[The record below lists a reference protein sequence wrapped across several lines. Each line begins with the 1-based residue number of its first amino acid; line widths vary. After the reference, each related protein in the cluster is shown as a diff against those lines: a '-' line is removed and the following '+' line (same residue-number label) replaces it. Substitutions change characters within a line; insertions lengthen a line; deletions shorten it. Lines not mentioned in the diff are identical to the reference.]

1 MLTTHNSQLTTEIAE
16 RFPDLH
22 PALDARAAVVEANRC
37 LNCFDAPCMGACPT
51 HIDVPRFIKKIA
63 SGNVMGS
70 AKAILEANVLGASCS
85 RVCPVEVLC
94 EGSCVMHGREEKPI
108 EIGRLQRFAMETFYD
123 AGGRVPLRRREERK
137 ERVACIGAGPAS
149 LACAAELRQ
158 QGFGVT
164 VIDRRALPG
173 GLNTYGVAEYK
184 LRTADSLREVEMI
197 RGLGVEFC
205 TRDVDAAGLAE
216 IEAEFVAVF
225 LGVGLGAMH
234 RLTVKG
240 TDSAGVGVVDAL
252 EFIAAYK
259 TAGYIG
265 ETEKNLRMTVE
276 GRRVVVIGAG
286 NTAIDAA
293 VAAKRLGA
301 ETVTILYRRQ
311 RENISAFDSEYDH
324 ALREGVE
331 FVWGAMPTGLSA
343 SEAGIELECV
353 RVEAGLAPVAGSEFV
368 IACDVVVP
376 AIGQSPLLELL
387 AKARGVAM
395 ERGRVVIDRAT
406 GQTANAKYFAGGDC
420 VNGGREVVDAV
431 ADGKRA
437 ALGIAGWLMRGATM
451 NTTANTTATAKTN
464 TEILSFAQDDDLSR
478 GEVGRG

>member
-1 MLTTHNSQLTTEIAE
+1 MEWNAE
-16 RFPDLH
+16 LAGRFPDLK
-22 PALDARAAVVEANRC
+22 PAFDARAAVVEANRC

-70 AKAILEANVLGASCS
+70 AKAILEANVLAASCS

-108 EIGRLQRFAMETFYD
+108 EIGRLQRFAMESFYA
-123 AGGRVPLRRREERK
+123 AGGKVPLRARAERP

-164 VIDRRALPG
+164 VIDRRTLPG

-184 LRTADSLREVEMI
+184 LRTVDSLREVEAI
-197 RGLGVEFC
+197 RGLGVEFAV
-205 TRDVDAAGLAE
+205 RDVDAAALE
-216 IEAEFVAVF
+216 SIEAEFDAVF

-234 RLTVKG
+234 RLTVEG
-240 TDSAGVGVVDAL
+240 AEASVGVVDAL

-259 TAGYIG
+259 TGQRLSVAP
-265 ETEKNLRMTVE
+265 
-276 GRRVVVIGAG
+276 RVVVIGAG

-301 ETVTILYRRQ
+301 EDVAIVYRRQ
-311 RENISAFDSEYDH
+311 REAISAFDFEYEH
-324 ALREGVE
+324 ALAEGVR
-331 FVWGAMPTGLSA
+331 FVWGALPVA
-343 SEAGIELECV
+343 VRAGVDGMVLECV
-353 RVEAGLAPVAGSEFV
+353 RVELDAKGLLGPVTGSEFAMECNVV
-368 IACDVVVP
+368 IP
-376 AIGQSPLLELL
+376 AIGQSPLVELL
-387 AKARGVAM
+387 SQVHGVEM
-395 ERGRVVIDRAT
+395 DRGRVAIDRTT
-406 GQTANAKYFAGGDC
+406 GQTTNPKYFAGGDC

-437 ALGIAGWLMRGATM
+437 GLGIAGWLTGTASAT
-451 NTTANTTATAKTN
+451 K
-464 TEILSFAQDDDLSR
+464 EILISAQNNGLT
-478 GEVGRG
+478 GGGMHG

>member
-1 MLTTHNSQLTTEIAE
+1 MLTAQDSPLTTEIAK

-22 PALDARAAVVEANRC
+22 PAFDARAAVVEANRC

-63 SGNVMGS
+63 SGNVSGS

-108 EIGRLQRFAMETFYD
+108 EIGRLQRFAMETYYA
-123 AGGRVPLRRREERK
+123 AGGRIPLRMREERA
-137 ERVACIGAGPAS
+137 ERVACLGAGPAS

-164 VIDRRALPG
+164 IFDKRALPG

-184 LRTADSLREVEMI
+184 LRTEDSLREVEMI
-197 RGLGVEFC
+197 RGLGVEFA
-205 TRDVDAAGLAE
+205 TRDVTAEGMKE
-216 IEAEFVAVF
+216 IETEFDAVF

-234 RLTVKG
+234 KLAVEG
-240 TDSAGVGVVDAL
+240 GESAGVVDAL
-252 EFIAAYK
+252 EFIEAYK
-259 TAGYIG
+259 TAGVGDGGVTNPPIAMKPRWMG
-265 ETEKNLRMTVE
+265 HPEF
-276 GRRVVVIGAG
+276 RRVVVIGAG

-293 VAAKRLGA
+293 CAAKRLGA
-301 ETVTILYRRQ
+301 EDVKILYRRQ
-311 RENISAFDSEYDH
+311 REAISAFDFEYDH
-324 ALREGVE
+324 AVREGVE
-331 FVWGAMPTGLSA
+331 FVWGTLPVGVVSGERGMT
-343 SEAGIELECV
+343 LECV
-353 RVEAGLAPVAGSEFV
+353 AMELDAKGLLVPVAGSEFRME
-368 IACDVVVP
+368 CDVVIP
-376 AIGQSPLLELL
+376 AIGQSPLVGLL
-387 AKARGVAM
+387 SQVDGLAM

-406 GQTANAKYFAGGDC
+406 GQTTNPRYFAGGDC

-437 ALGIAGWLMRGATM
+437 AVGIAGWLG
-451 NTTANTTATAKTN
+451 
-464 TEILSFAQDDDLSR
+464 
-478 GEVGRG
+478 GR

>member
-1 MLTTHNSQLTTEIAE
+1 LLTAHNSQLTTDLAE

-94 EGSCVMHGREEKPI
+94 EGSCVMHGRGERAI

-123 AGGRVPLRRREERK
+123 AGGRLPLRTRAERK

-158 QGFGVT
+158 QGFQVM
-164 VIDRRALPG
+164 VMDKRALPG

-184 LRTADSLREVEMI
+184 LRTADSLREIEVV
-197 RGLGVEFC
+197 RGLGVRIE
-205 TRDVDAAGLAE
+205 TREIDAAAMEE
-216 IEAEFVAVF
+216 IEREYDAVF

-234 RLTVKG
+234 KLAVEG
-240 TDSAGVGVVDAL
+240 TAVEGVVDAL

-259 TAGYIG
+259 TG
-265 ETEKNLRMTVE
+265 EQLSVA
-276 GRRVVVIGAG
+276 RRVVVIGAG

-293 VAAKRLGA
+293 VAARRLGA
-301 ETVTILYRRQ
+301 EIVTIVYRRQ
-311 RENISAFDSEYDH
+311 REAISAFDSEYEH
-324 ALREGVE
+324 ALREGVK
-331 FVWGAMPTGLSA
+331 FVWGTLPVGLT
-343 SEAGIELECV
+343 AGEDGIALECV
-353 RVEAGLAPVAGSEFV
+353 AVEVGEQGRLTPVEGSEFV
-368 IACDVVVP
+368 VECDVVIP
-376 AIGQSPLLELL
+376 AIGQSPLEELL
-387 AKARGVAM
+387 SKVRGVEM
-395 ERGRVVIDRAT
+395 DRGRVVIDRAT
-406 GQTANAKYFAGGDC
+406 GQTTDPKYFAGGDC

-437 ALGIAGWLMRGATM
+437 AGGIATVFGV
-451 NTTANTTATAKTN
+451 K
-464 TEILSFAQDDDLSR
+464 
-478 GEVGRG
+478 EVKNG